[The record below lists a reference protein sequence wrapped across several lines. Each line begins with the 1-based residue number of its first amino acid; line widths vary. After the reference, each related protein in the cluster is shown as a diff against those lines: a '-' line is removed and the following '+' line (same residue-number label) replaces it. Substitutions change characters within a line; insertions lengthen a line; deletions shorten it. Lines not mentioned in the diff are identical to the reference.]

1 MTCGNEKAVG
11 AEVRVM
17 TYEEALEYIHGIS
30 WTFCKP
36 GLERTRELCRGLGDP
51 QKNLKFIHVA
61 GTNGKGSFC
70 SMLAGI
76 LAKSGHRVG
85 LYTSPYVLRF
95 NERMQIGGLPI
106 PDERLAEITARVRP
120 VADGMTDRPTEF
132 ELITAIAFC
141 YFAEEGVDVVV
152 LEAGM
157 GGRLDSTNIIPS
169 PLLSVI
175 TGIALDHTA
184 FLGDTIEK
192 IAREKAGIIKPSG
205 RVLWGGE
212 APTAEEVIRSCAKE
226 VGATFFKTDYSQL
239 KIAKSTLDGT
249 VLDYKNR
256 KNVNISLLG
265 EYQPRN
271 CALVLDAIDL
281 IRGEGFEVSEE
292 SLYRGLASAR
302 WRARFEIIGHD
313 PLIIFDG
320 AHNAQGISVAVKSI
334 KQYFAKNRV
343 ICLSG
348 VLKDKDYH
356 AISRDISTVA
366 DYVFTITPNSPR
378 ALSADEYSECYRALK
393 VDTLPCSDVKN
404 AFNLARGMAK
414 ERNLP
419 LVILGSLYTYAEI
432 NDCIKEK
439 N

>member
-1 MTCGNEKAVG
+1 MN
-11 AEVRVM
+11 
-17 TYEEALEYIHGIS
+17 YEEALQYIHGIS

-36 GLERTRELCRGLGDP
+36 GLERIRELCDRLGNP
-51 QKNLKFIHVA
+51 EKELKFIHVA

-70 SMLAGI
+70 SMLSSVLTEAGY
-76 LAKSGHRVG
+76 RVG
-85 LYTSPYVLRF
+85 LFTSPYIVEF
-95 NERMQIGGLPI
+95 NERMRVNGENIPNDELAKITEYLKPI
-106 PDERLAEITARVRP
+106 
-120 VADGMTDRPTEF
+120 ADSMTEKPTEF
-132 ELITAIAFC
+132 ELITAIGLE
-141 YFAEEGVDVVV
+141 YFRRERVDIVV
-152 LEAGM
+152 LECGM

-169 PLLSVI
+169 PVLSVI

-192 IAREKAGIIKPSG
+192 IAREKAGIIKHGSK
-205 RVLWGGE
+205 VLWGGE
-212 APTAEEVIRSCAKE
+212 APTAEEVIRACAEE

-239 KIAKSTLDGT
+239 KITKSTLDGT
-249 VLDYKNR
+249 VFDYKNR

-271 CALVLDAIDL
+271 CALVLDAIDI

-334 KQYFAKNRV
+334 KQYFGEKRV

-414 ERNLP
+414 EKNLP

-432 NDCIKEK
+432 NYCIKEK

>member
-1 MTCGNEKAVG
+1 MN
-11 AEVRVM
+11 
-17 TYEEALEYIHGIS
+17 YEDALRYLHGIS

-36 GLERTRELCRGLGDP
+36 GLERIRELCDRLGNP
-51 QKNLKFIHVA
+51 EKELKFIHVA
-61 GTNGKGSFC
+61 GTNGKGSFS
-70 SMLAGI
+70 SMISSVLTEAGY
-76 LAKSGHRVG
+76 RVG
-85 LYTSPYVLRF
+85 LFTSPYIVEF
-95 NERMQIGGLPI
+95 NERMRIDGDNIPNDELAKITEYLKPI
-106 PDERLAEITARVRP
+106 
-120 VADGMTDRPTEF
+120 ADGMAEKPTEF
-132 ELITAIAFC
+132 ELITAIGLE
-141 YFAEEGVDVVV
+141 YFKREKVDIVV
-152 LEAGM
+152 LECGM
-157 GGRLDSTNIIPS
+157 GGKLDSTNIIPS
-169 PLLSVI
+169 PVLSVI

-192 IAREKAGIIKPSG
+192 IALEKAGIIKPSG

-212 APTAEEVIRSCAKE
+212 APTAEEVIRACAKE
-226 VGATFFKTDYSQL
+226 AEASFYKTDYSQL
-239 KIAKSTLDGT
+239 KITKSTLEAT
-249 VLDYKNR
+249 VFDYKNR

-271 CALVLDAIDL
+271 CALVLDAIDV
-281 IRGEGFEVSEE
+281 IKKQGFNISE
-292 SLYRGLASAR
+292 SAVYRGLSKAR
-302 WRARFEIIGHD
+302 WRARFEILDND

-334 KQYFAKNRV
+334 KQYFGENRV

-378 ALSADEYSECYRALK
+378 ALSADEYSECYKALK
-393 VDTLPCSDVKN
+393 VDTLPCSDVKT

-432 NDCIKEK
+432 NNCIKEK